1 MYNKFWD
8 FRNSKLISMAMQVAH
23 MEAEEVRELCREL
36 AERLEDE
43 IAGEGNP

>member
-8 FRNSKLISMAMQVAH
+8 FRNSELISMAMQVAH
-23 MEAEEVRELCREL
+23 METEEVRELCKEL

-43 IAGEGNP
+43 IGGEGNP